1 MAYHVHNVKLISH
14 LSQQEMKVKVK
25 VNVMVV
31 ALLQANNRDYL
42 RLVSILK
49 RAIMVMSS
57 GDGDGCI

>member
-1 MAYHVHNVKLISH
+1 
-14 LSQQEMKVKVK
+14 MKVKVK

>member
-14 LSQQEMKVKVK
+14 LSQQEMKVK
-25 VNVMVV
+25 VMVV

-49 RAIMVMSS
+49 RAVMVMSS